1 MSINKKKGR
10 HYCYQNPARTIKEM
24 VACCIE
30 EAPGNDAFKVKEK
43 GVIKHVSFFQM
54 HKDVQNLGTELL
66 CMDALQDKPLMSAS
80 SAKTAMRGCRRF
92 WRL

>member
-54 HKDVQNLGTELL
+54 HKDVQKQLCVDAGVSGGCERRRYCGTV
-66 CMDALQDKPLMSAS
+66 
-80 SAKTAMRGCRRF
+80 
-92 WRL
+92 